1 VSPKSGTRASGDVL
15 GLYVADV
22 GRRAGVVGPK
32 RAYDRL
38 AAGFPR
44 GAAPDLRLRVGS
56 PAASRT
62 YRQRDP
68 CRAGIPRKSVR
79 YLTRGGQTVPFLS
92 SDYATYEELA
102 PIDATLRYLAPRLM
116 VPHGFAGGGCGG
128 CGGGSGFGIRN
139 VHEKPNT
146 IVRPCGRAIA

>member
-38 AAGFPR
+38 AAGFRR

-92 SDYATYEELA
+92 SDYATQYK
-102 PIDATLRYLAPRLM
+102 RAPRL
-116 VPHGFAGGGCGG
+116 
-128 CGGGSGFGIRN
+128 
-139 VHEKPNT
+139 E
-146 IVRPCGRAIA
+146 